1 MSSVLSVTNVTVT
14 VLQFP
19 KSKARAS
26 FDFLAKR
33 SCVVLSHDFLA
44 GCHPTEIAGVELDD
58 AIAMTDKNLG
68 GTLASLA
75 TATVDGDG
83 LAEGKGCGG
92 ALLKVGVENVDVD
105 GAVYMTCGKL
115 F

>member
-1 MSSVLSVTNVTVT
+1 M
-14 VLQFP
+14 
-19 KSKARAS
+19 

-33 SCVVLSHDFLA
+33 SCGVLSHDFLA
-44 GCHPTEIAGVELDD
+44 GCYPTEIAGVELDD

-83 LAEGKGCGG
+83 LAEGKG
-92 ALLKVGVENVDVD
+92 
-105 GAVYMTCGKL
+105 
-115 F
+115 

>member
-1 MSSVLSVTNVTVT
+1 MAYGQKSIIESSKLDFRLQTSDFRPHFCVTVT

-19 KSKARAS
+19 KSKARAL

-44 GCHPTEIAGVELDD
+44 GCYPTEKAGIELDD

-83 LAEGKGCGG
+83 LAEGKG
-92 ALLKVGVENVDVD
+92 
-105 GAVYMTCGKL
+105 
-115 F
+115 